1 MPSCI
6 QRPARR
12 LRFPRLTG
20 LRAHASRVASKSC
33 LAVNLPPL
41 SSSIPF
47 AYSVRPDR
55 SDSGRHPKSRHFWT
69 ADGHTSKRF
78 PNFVSP
84 IWSIALATT
93 LFMCASL
100 HRKCKFTIDRECKR
114 RASHSRH
121 GATSARDVL
130 GQACRSQSGRRLA
143 VRFVR
148 HRPRVGSLA
157 IRREEVA
164 RWDRD
169 ARGQE
174 PYFPG
179 SQSWRRYGMAKDRPR
194 V

>member
-1 MPSCI
+1 MRRCI

-20 LRAHASRVASKSC
+20 LKAHASRVASKSC
-33 LAVNLPPL
+33 SAVYLPPL

-69 ADGHTSKRF
+69 AEGHTSKRF
-78 PNFVSP
+78 PSFVSP

-93 LFMCASL
+93 LVMCASL

-130 GQACRSQSGRRLA
+130 GQASGSQSGRRLA
-143 VRFVR
+143 VRIVR
-148 HRPRVGSLA
+148 HRPGARPLA
-157 IRREEVA
+157 VRCEEVA
-164 RWDRD
+164 RRNRD
-169 ARGQE
+169 ARGEE
-174 PYFPG
+174 PHYPG
-179 SQSWRRYGMAKDRPR
+179 NQSWRRHGMAKDRPR